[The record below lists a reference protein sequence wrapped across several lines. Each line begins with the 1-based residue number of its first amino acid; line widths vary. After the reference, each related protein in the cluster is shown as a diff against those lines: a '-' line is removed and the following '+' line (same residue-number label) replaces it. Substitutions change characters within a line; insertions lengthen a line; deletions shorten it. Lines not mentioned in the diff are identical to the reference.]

1 MDQVIMW
8 FEIPVKEL
16 KRAKKFY
23 EEILKIEMTLAEV
36 WGHEMAFFPGEGK
49 GSVSGALCK
58 GPDYTPSTEGAL
70 IYLNGNPDLDVVLG
84 RVPNAGGV
92 ILLHKVEIS
101 PEYGYMAYFLDTEG
115 NKIALHSVK

>member
-8 FEIPVKEL
+8 FEIPVKDI

-23 EEILKIEMTLAEV
+23 EEILRVEMTV
-36 WGHEMAFFPGEGK
+36 MDFGGHEMAFFPSAGK

-58 GPDYTPSTEGAL
+58 GPEYNPSTEGAL

-92 ILLHKVEIS
+92 ITLPKREIS
-101 PEYGYMAYFLDTEG
+101 PEYGYMAMFMDTEG
-115 NKIALHSVK
+115 NRIALHSVE

>member
-8 FEIPVKEL
+8 FEIPVKDI

-23 EEILKIEMTLAEV
+23 EEILKVEMTVMEFG
-36 WGHEMAFFPGEGK
+36 GHEMAFFPGEGK

-58 GPDYTPSTEGAL
+58 GPEYIPSTEGAL

-92 ILLHKVEIS
+92 IILPKREIS
-101 PEYGYMAYFLDTEG
+101 PEYGYMAMFMDTEG
-115 NKIALHSVK
+115 NKLALHSVE

>member
-1 MDQVIMW
+1 
-8 FEIPVKEL
+8 
-16 KRAKKFY
+16 
-23 EEILKIEMTLAEV
+23 MTLAEV

-92 ILLHKVEIS
+92 ILLQKVEIS